1 MKYKK
6 NLQDIKRNLSEI
18 RLSRELQRNFG
29 IINKN
34 LRKLNREERTTHN
47 DSIS

>member
-6 NLQDIKRNLSEI
+6 NLQDIKRNLSQK
-18 RLSRELQRNFG
+18 RLSRELQRNIG
-29 IINKN
+29 IIN

>member
-6 NLQDIKRNLSEI
+6 NLQDIKRNLSQK
-18 RLSRELQRNFG
+18 RLSREMQRNIGNF
-29 IINKN
+29 NKN

>member
-6 NLQDIKRNLSEI
+6 NLQDIKRNLSQK
-18 RLSRELQRNFG
+18 RLFRELQRNIG

-34 LRKLNREERTTHN
+34 LRKLNREEQTTHN